1 MAEKLREMVLL
12 SKQTTIQVSS
22 AYVGYFLLVAGGY
35 TGTLFISSLVRG
47 CHNPI
52 WQTSK
57 HVYTCFEFMTLILSF
72 MSTFIGGGAGAI
84 VDGL

>member
-1 MAEKLREMVLL
+1 MRDADVNKIKIKTNMAEKLREMVLL

-52 WQTSK
+52 
-57 HVYTCFEFMTLILSF
+57 
-72 MSTFIGGGAGAI
+72 
-84 VDGL
+84 